1 MEVPVSAL
9 SVKLETLVVGLA
21 AVDGD
26 SAELCVGQPGS
37 ANDRMPLCPIAWC
50 WSLQRAGRQNN
61 TAALS
66 DTARARGGAAPPD
79 PAALSGLSPAR
90 PDPAAPGPGARPGP
104 AAGVPQV
111 EGPPSYGGRRGEGHA
126 ATPHGLR
133 DAPAAPR
140 GKGQRAGASA
150 GGHEAVL
157 SRGSVRAWPPRW
169 AGSVHRELGCGQGTA
184 GDGGPVPGAQRC
196 ECNRTARVRRAAL
209 LSARN

>member
-66 DTARARGGAAPPD
+66 DTARARGGGGAAGPGR
-79 PAALSGLSPAR
+79 AL
-90 PDPAAPGPGARPGP
+90 GARPGP
-104 AAGVPQV
+104 ARPGSSRPRSPTRPRGRSTA
-111 EGPPSYGGRRGEGHA
+111 GGRAAVLRGTARGGTCSDPARPPRCSRGPARKGTASGSLCGRARSRPQPGLGAGLA
-126 ATPHGLR
+126 ATLGGFRAPRAGLR
-133 DAPAAPR
+133 AGNGRGRGSRPR
-140 GKGQRAGASA
+140 G
-150 GGHEAVL
+150 
-157 SRGSVRAWPPRW
+157 
-169 AGSVHRELGCGQGTA
+169 TA
-184 GDGGPVPGAQRC
+184 
-196 ECNRTARVRRAAL
+196 L
-209 LSARN
+209 